1 MLKIYR
7 KNDEINKTFLYATLI
22 NFLIILCW
30 IVIFKVNRSWV
41 PEMVDYFHRH
51 TFSERIGKNIIPGY
65 SIISSIKNNGFSFS
79 SDHFLNVLVFL
90 PYGILLPF
98 FFKKKNY
105 FYTVLTVIASTLF
118 FELFQLFTLIGYF
131 DTSDFITNILG
142 GCLGLLLYKYVFSKT
157 KGGII
162 NIISS
167 TITVIASP
175 VSVYAIVNTIIH
187 IDYYI

>member
-7 KNDEINKTFLYATLI
+7 KNTEINRVFLSATLI
-22 NFLIILCW
+22 NFLIIVCW
-30 IVIFKVNRSWV
+30 IIIFKVNRLWV
-41 PEMVDYFHRH
+41 PEIKE
-51 TFSERIGKNIIPGY
+51 FSRALSIKQRIGKNIIPGY
-65 SIISSIKNNGFSFS
+65 SVLNSLRNNGFSFS

-98 FFKKKNY
+98 FFKKKKY
-105 FYTVLTVIASTLF
+105 FYTILTIIGSTLF
-118 FELFQLFTLIGYF
+118 FELFQLFTYIGYF

-142 GCLGLLLYKYVFSKT
+142 GCLGILLYKYVFLKV
-157 KGGII
+157 KGNVI

-167 TITVIASP
+167 TITLVASP
-175 VSVYAIVNTIIH
+175 ISVYAIVNTIIH